1 MVTLPHP
8 LSRALGFGSGRW
20 PSNHPLPQLWVA
32 AGCAPTSPPPPP
44 SVLGGG
50 RLHPNLL
57 PPSVSGAGSAPTATS
72 RPSRPRTGLHQS
84 PLPQGR
90 FAPCEEPRALGAAGS
105 SPAAGGWFGSGAKG
119 TFAPLLAGRDA
130 GGVPAGRRRTRAQR
144 TCAAARHMLTVR
156 GAWADAARGPSDI
169 LGRPARSGE
178 RRRRAPGR
186 EQPAAPAPPGPPAL
200 APAAFPSPASPGL
213 LRASLLPS
221 CICLN
226 SSQRQDGNAG
236 GGKPSRWVAA
246 AAVAPCAAGSPS
258 RPMWPRRTTRPP
270 APPP

>member
-130 GGVPAGRRRTRAQR
+130 GGGSPPGAG
-144 TCAAARHMLTVR
+144 
-156 GAWADAARGPSDI
+156 GRGPSAHVR
-169 LGRPARSGE
+169 LPGTCSLCAAHEQTRRGGHRTSWAAPHGAGSAAAGPRGGSSPPPLRLPARPPW
-178 RRRRAPGR
+178 RRPPSPPPPPPGCSEHPSSPLAFVLILLR
-186 EQPAAPAPPGPPAL
+186 DKMATPAAVNPPGE
-200 APAAFPSPASPGL
+200 
-213 LRASLLPS
+213 
-221 CICLN
+221 
-226 SSQRQDGNAG
+226 
-236 GGKPSRWVAA
+236 
-246 AAVAPCAAGSPS
+246 
-258 RPMWPRRTTRPP
+258 
-270 APPP
+270 